1 MDAFFRGDFEFRNG
15 WRARERMRLVVAWVI
30 GLVLMALALSG
41 AEAEAE
47 RAGSP
52 YFAVK
57 GAEAGVDA
65 LPLKSTN
72 VDAVLAGP
80 VAEVRVTQVYANEG
94 GVPLEARYVFPG
106 STRAAVHAMTMTV
119 GGRRIDAVIKEKGE
133 ARKTYEAAKKEG
145 RTAALL
151 EAARSNVFEMN
162 VGNILPGDV
171 VTVESYHGRMEGV
184 RVRAFDIAR
193 GSVMA
198 YYPEA
203 NVLVGTTVDPRSKT
217 PAFKATPVR
226 IIRV

>member
-1 MDAFFRGDFEFRNG
+1 MSGCFRRWWGRG
-15 WRARERMRLVVAWVI
+15 MRERVRLVVAWVI
-30 GLVLMALALSG
+30 GLVLMALALG
-41 AEAEAE
+41 AAEVE

-52 YFAVK
+52 YFSVK

-80 VAEVRVTQVYANEG
+80 IAEVRVTQVYANEG

-151 EAARSNVFEMN
+151 EAAR
-162 VGNILPGDV
+162 
-171 VTVESYHGRMEGV
+171 
-184 RVRAFDIAR
+184 A
-193 GSVMA
+193 
-198 YYPEA
+198 
-203 NVLVGTTVDPRSKT
+203 
-217 PAFKATPVR
+217 
-226 IIRV
+226 